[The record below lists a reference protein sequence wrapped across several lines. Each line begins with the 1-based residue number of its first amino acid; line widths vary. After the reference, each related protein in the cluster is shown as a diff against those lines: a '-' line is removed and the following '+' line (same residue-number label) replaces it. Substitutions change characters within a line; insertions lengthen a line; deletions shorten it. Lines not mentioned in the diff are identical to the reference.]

1 VYTVPPDRIIAGASI
16 ATLRAVRTHVVLGTL
31 CLLWSGAFA
40 AIKVLVDS
48 GMSGRDVTVVR
59 EAIVLPVFV
68 LLLWR
73 AGRPRDAGRHGVLLI
88 VIGGFL
94 GVGLYTLA
102 VALSEEHTA
111 SGTTSLLVASS
122 PAFSL
127 VLALLAGQETATAGR
142 VGGIASA
149 LTGVAVVIYGTGQS
163 LGADDLAGPA
173 FALLAALAWAGSAV
187 VMKPAL
193 RPGNVVAATAVANVA
208 GILALAPLVRPSAF
222 SGLVDFGPKEWFAL
236 VYLSFG
242 CTLLG
247 YLLFTEG
254 LRLVPASV
262 ANTYL
267 LAVPPLSVVIG
278 AVALG
283 ESITAWIV
291 AGAALI
297 VTGIALAR

>member
-1 VYTVPPDRIIAGASI
+1 
-16 ATLRAVRTHVVLGTL
+16 VRTHVVLGTL

-40 AIKVLVDS
+40 GIKVLVDS

-68 LLLWR
+68 FLLWR
-73 AGRPRDAGRHGVLLI
+73 TGRPRDAGRHGAMLI
-88 VIGGFL
+88 AIGGIL

-102 VALSEEHTA
+102 VALSEETAA
-111 SGTTSLLVASS
+111 SGTTALLVASS

-127 VLALLAGQETATAGR
+127 VFALLVGQETVTAGR
-142 VGGIASA
+142 AGGIASA
-149 LTGVAVVIYGTGQS
+149 LAGVAVVIYGTGQS
-163 LGADDLAGPA
+163 VGFDDVAGAA
-173 FALLAALAWAGSAV
+173 FALLAAVAWAGSAV

-193 RPGNVVAATAVANVA
+193 RPGNVVAATALANVA
-208 GILALAPLVRPSAF
+208 GIFALAPLVRPAAF
-222 SGLVDFGPKEWFAL
+222 SALADFGPTEWFAL
-236 VYLSFG
+236 IYLSFG

-283 ESITAWIV
+283 ESITIWIV
-291 AGAALI
+291 AGAVLI

>member
-1 VYTVPPDRIIAGASI
+1 VPPDRIIAGASI

-40 AIKVLVDS
+40 GIKVLVDS

-68 LLLWR
+68 FLLWR
-73 AGRPRDAGRHGVLLI
+73 TGRPRDAGRHGALLI
-88 VIGGFL
+88 AIGGIL

-102 VALSEEHTA
+102 VALSEETAA
-111 SGTTSLLVASS
+111 SGTTALLVASS

-127 VLALLAGQETATAGR
+127 VFALLVGQETATAGR
-142 VGGIASA
+142 VGGIAAA
-149 LTGVAVVIYGTGQS
+149 LAGVAVVIYGTGQS
-163 LGADDLAGPA
+163 VGVDLAGA
-173 FALLAALAWAGSAV
+173 SFALLAALAWAGSAV

-193 RPGNVVAATAVANVA
+193 RPGNVVAATALANVV
-208 GILALAPLVRPSAF
+208 GIIALAPLARPAAF
-222 SGLVDFGPKEWFAL
+222 SALAGFGPKEWFAL
-236 VYLSFG
+236 IYLSFG

-283 ESITAWIV
+283 ESITVWIV

>member
-1 VYTVPPDRIIAGASI
+1 
-16 ATLRAVRTHVVLGTL
+16 VRVHVVLGTL

-40 AIKVLVDS
+40 GIKVIVDS
-48 GMSGRDVTVVR
+48 GMTGRDLTVVR
-59 EAIVLPVFV
+59 EAIVLPAFVF
-68 LLLWR
+68 LLWR
-73 AGRPRDAGRHGVLLI
+73 TGRPRDAGRRGVILI
-88 VIGGFL
+88 AIGGML

-102 VALSEEHTA
+102 VALSEQTAA
-111 SGTTSLLVASS
+111 SGTTALLVASS

-127 VLALLAGQETATAGR
+127 VLALMVGQETATAGR
-142 VGGIASA
+142 VGGIAA
-149 LTGVAVVIYGTGQS
+149 AMAGVGAVVYGTGQS
-163 LGADDLAGPA
+163 VGADDLAGPA
-173 FALLAALAWAGSAV
+173 FALLAAVAWAGSAV

-193 RPGNVVAATAVANVA
+193 RPGSVVAATALANVA
-208 GILALAPLVRPSAF
+208 GIVALAPLVRPAAF
-222 SGLVDFGPKEWFAL
+222 SALGDFGPKEWLAL
-236 VYLSFG
+236 IYLSFG
-242 CTLLG
+242 CTLVG

-283 ESITAWIV
+283 ESITVWIV